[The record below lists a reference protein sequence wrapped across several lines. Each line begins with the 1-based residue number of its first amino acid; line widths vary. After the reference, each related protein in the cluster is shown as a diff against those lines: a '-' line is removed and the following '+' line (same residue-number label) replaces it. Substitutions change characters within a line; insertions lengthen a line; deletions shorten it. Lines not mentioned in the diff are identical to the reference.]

1 MFEVKTQIL
10 ETFCENLI
18 SMKNVFKIYVLM
30 PKYLPLDLYP

>member
-30 PKYLPLDLYP
+30 PIYLPLDLYP